1 MLYSDFKAKVI
12 CRPQLSES
20 FSIKTGVK
28 QGCIL
33 SPFLFTLCID
43 WLMKETTK
51 TERRGI
57 TWTLTNVLEDLDFA
71 DDICLLSQRHNDMQ
85 QKTNDL
91 NANGGCLGFK
101 TSTSK
106 TKEMRMNSKSR
117 EPITVREGTIE
128 AVNDFI
134 YLGSKMQ
141 ADGDS
146 EPDVKRRISKA
157 SQAFS
162 MLKNIWKSKK
172 LTRNTKIRIFRSN
185 FVSVLLY
192 GCESWKVTT
201 TISRMLEVF
210 QNRCLR
216 RILNI
221 FWPNTISNIELHRK
235 ASTSSIM
242 TEIKQRRWTWMGRVI
257 RMPSDAIPKIALRW
271 TPNAGRH
278 RRGRPKETWRRSF
291 AREMKENG
299 LSWAQ
304 VEHLVRNR
312 GGWRSLVLAL
322 CATGHE
328 ED

>member
-1 MLYSDFKAKVI
+1 MAI
-12 CRPQLSES
+12 
-20 FSIKTGVK
+20 
-28 QGCIL
+28 
-33 SPFLFTLCID
+33 
-43 WLMKETTK
+43 
-51 TERRGI
+51 
-57 TWTLTNVLEDLDFA
+57 
-71 DDICLLSQRHNDMQ
+71 
-85 QKTNDL
+85 
-91 NANGGCLGFK
+91 
-101 TSTSK
+101 
-106 TKEMRMNSKSR
+106 
-117 EPITVREGTIE
+117 REGAIE

-134 YLGSKMQ
+134 YLGAKMQ

-162 MLKNIWKSKK
+162 MLKNIWKSKR
-172 LTRNTKIRIFRSN
+172 LNRNTKIRIFRSN
-185 FVSVLLY
+185 VVSVLLY
-192 GCESWKVTT
+192 GCESWKATT

-235 ASTSSIM
+235 TSSSSIM
-242 TEIKQRRWTWMGRVI
+242 TEIKRRRWTWIGHVI
-257 RMPSDAIPKIALRW
+257 RMPSDAFPKIALRW
-271 TPNAGRH
+271 TLNAGR
-278 RRGRPKETWRRSF
+278 RKRGRSKETWRRSF
-291 AREMKENG
+291 EQEMKEIG

-304 VEHLVRNR
+304 VEHLARNR